1 MGDVFAALSIRVP
14 VSFSF
19 QPHGCQD
26 RCCGHGATI
35 RGNATK
41 RSRKRER
48 GGGRKN
54 DGERERSRGCVENG
68 RKCTLAG
75 RFLKIKWRPRRRSSD
90 VAGDEEK
97 GEEGERRERERER
110 TTGESPRTA
119 IRLTK
124 QTGRRP
130 RPRADQWRSTL
141 IPTRDTR

>member
-1 MGDVFAALSIRVP
+1 MAVRIVVVAMAPPYAATRPNV
-14 VSFSF
+14 
-19 QPHGCQD
+19 
-26 RCCGHGATI
+26 
-35 RGNATK
+35 
-41 RSRKRER
+41 RER
-48 GGGRKN
+48 EKGEEGEKTTER
-54 DGERERSRGCVENG
+54 ERERSRGCVENG